1 MQKIAVICAGSW
13 GTAIAQVAAAAGRD
27 VSLWAREPN
36 VVEAINSN
44 HENAEYLPGIQLHE
58 NIKATTDHTE
68 TLYDAE
74 AIFMVSPA
82 QHMRSVLEQMKANIK
97 PGIPMVLC
105 SKGIEVATGMLMS
118 DVLGE
123 ICPETPYLVMSGPTF
138 ASEVAKGLPAAVTL
152 ATHDNPIGKDVAE
165 AIRNKS
171 FRPYVTSDP
180 LGAEIGGAVKNVIAI
195 ACGIVYGRK
204 LGENARAA
212 IMTRG
217 MAEIKRM
224 GMALGAKPET
234 FLGLSGMGDLTLTC
248 NSPQSRNFTLGV
260 MRGEGQT
267 LNEILTKSRQ
277 VTEGVATS
285 NSVLDFAQK
294 NAVDMPICKA
304 VNDTLHNNVSVDDTI
319 TALMSRPLTQEIA

>member
-13 GTAIAQVAAAAGRD
+13 GTAIAQIAANAGRD
-27 VSLWAREPN
+27 VMLWARESA
-36 VVEAINSN
+36 VVNAINAD
-44 HENAEYLPGIQLHE
+44 HENPEYLPGIPLSPK
-58 NIKATTDHTE
+58 IRATASLE
-68 TLYDAE
+68 EALKGAE
-74 AIFMVSPA
+74 VVFMVSPA
-82 QHMRSVLEQMKANIK
+82 QHMRSVLEQMKPFMPEAVPI
-97 PGIPMVLC
+97 VLC

-118 DVLGE
+118 QVVKE
-123 ICPETPYLVMSGPTF
+123 ICPEHPYLVLSGPTF
-138 ASEVAKGLPAAVTL
+138 AKEVARGLPAAATL
-152 ATHDNPIGKDVAE
+152 ATHNNAVGKQVAE
-165 AIRNKS
+165 AIRNIS

-234 FLGLSGMGDLTLTC
+234 FLGLSGMGDLMLTC
-248 NSPQSRNFTLGV
+248 NSMQSRNFSLGV
-260 MRGEGQT
+260 MCGEGQS

-277 VTEGVATS
+277 VIEGVATA
-285 NSVLDFAQK
+285 NSVLDFAK
-294 NAVDMPICKA
+294 KHAVDMPICQA
-304 VNDTLHNNVSVDDTI
+304 VNDTLHNGVSVDDTVE
-319 TALMSRPLTQEIA
+319 ALMSRPLTQEI

>member
-13 GTAIAQVAAAAGRD
+13 GTAIAQIAANAGRD
-27 VSLWAREPN
+27 VMLWARESA
-36 VVEAINSN
+36 VVNAINAD
-44 HENAEYLPGIQLHE
+44 HENPEYLPGIPLSPK
-58 NIKATTDHTE
+58 IRATASLE
-68 TLYDAE
+68 EALKGAE
-74 AIFMVSPA
+74 VVFMVSPA
-82 QHMRSVLEQMKANIK
+82 QHMRNVLEQMKPFMPEAVPI
-97 PGIPMVLC
+97 VLC

-118 DVLGE
+118 QVVKE
-123 ICPETPYLVMSGPTF
+123 ICPEHPYLVLSGPTF
-138 ASEVAKGLPAAVTL
+138 AKEVARGLPAAATL
-152 ATHDNPIGKDVAE
+152 ATHNNAVGKQVAE
-165 AIRNKS
+165 AIRNIS

-234 FLGLSGMGDLTLTC
+234 FLGLSGMGDLMLTC
-248 NSPQSRNFTLGV
+248 NSMQSRNFSLGV
-260 MRGEGQT
+260 MCGEGQS

-277 VTEGVATS
+277 VIEGVATA
-285 NSVLDFAQK
+285 NSVLDFARK
-294 NAVDMPICKA
+294 HAVDMPICQA
-304 VNDTLHNNVSVDDTI
+304 VNDTLHNGVSVDDTVE
-319 TALMSRPLTQEIA
+319 ALMSRPLTQEI

>member
-13 GTAIAQVAAAAGRD
+13 GTAIAQIAANAGRD
-27 VSLWAREPN
+27 VMLWARESA
-36 VVEAINSN
+36 VVNAINAD
-44 HENAEYLPGIQLHE
+44 HENPEYLPGIPLSPK
-58 NIKATTDHTE
+58 IRATASLE
-68 TLYDAE
+68 EALKGAE
-74 AIFMVSPA
+74 VVFMVSPA
-82 QHMRSVLEQMKANIK
+82 QHMRSVLEQMKPFMPEAVPI
-97 PGIPMVLC
+97 VLC

-118 DVLGE
+118 QVVKE
-123 ICPETPYLVMSGPTF
+123 ICPEHPYLVLSGPTF
-138 ASEVAKGLPAAVTL
+138 AKEVARGLPAAATL
-152 ATHDNPIGKDVAE
+152 ATHNNAVGKQVAE
-165 AIRNKS
+165 AIRNIS

-234 FLGLSGMGDLTLTC
+234 FLGLSGMGDLMLTC
-248 NSPQSRNFTLGV
+248 NSMQSRNFSLGV
-260 MRGEGQT
+260 MCGEGQS

-277 VTEGVATS
+277 VIEGVATA
-285 NSVLDFAQK
+285 NSVLDFARK
-294 NAVDMPICKA
+294 HAVDMPICQA
-304 VNDTLHNNVSVDDTI
+304 VNDTLHNGVSVDDTVE
-319 TALMSRPLTQEIA
+319 ALMSRPLTQEI